1 MEQLEG
7 KVAVVTGAASGIGFA
22 LAKAFLAE
30 GMKVAMG
37 DIEKSALDAAA
48 EELRDG
54 GGDVLAVTLDVA
66 VADEVDRFR
75 DVVLDNYG
83 AVHVICNNAG
93 VGSGGV
99 LWELS
104 DAQWQWVV
112 GVDLFGVVNGIR
124 AFVPHLVAQNEGHV
138 VNTAS
143 IAGMTST
150 PGMGPYNAS
159 KHAVVT
165 ISETLFHELRMF
177 GAPNVGVSV
186 LCPGFVRTR
195 IAESDRN
202 APAELRSFASG
213 DPQAEGMRSVIQA
226 MIDSGIEPDEVARQV
241 LDAIKNRRF
250 YIFTH
255 PESINWMRARFDA
268 ILAGNDPV
276 SGFG

>member
-22 LAKAFLAE
+22 LAKAFVAE

>member
-22 LAKAFLAE
+22 LAKAFVAE

-37 DIEKSALDAAA
+37 DIEQDALDAAA
-48 EELRDG
+48 AELRDK
-54 GGDVLAVTLDVA
+54 GGDVMAFTVDVA
-66 VADEVDRFR
+66 AADEVDRFR
-75 DVVLDNYG
+75 DAVLESFG
-83 AVHVICNNAG
+83 AVHVVCNNAG
-93 VGSGGV
+93 VGSGGL

-124 AFVPHLVAQNEGHV
+124 AFVPKLVAQNEGHV

-150 PGMGPYNAS
+150 PGMGPYNAA
-159 KHAVVT
+159 KHGVVT

-177 GAPNVGVSV
+177 GASNVGVSV

-202 APAELRSFASG
+202 APAELRSSQAG
-213 DPQAEGMRSVIQA
+213 DPQAEGMRSLIQT
-226 MIDSGIEPDEVARQV
+226 MIESGIDPDEVARQV

-255 PESINWMRARFDA
+255 PESINWVRARFDA
-268 ILAGNDPV
+268 ILEGKDPV

>member
-22 LAKAFLAE
+22 LAKAFVAE

-48 EELRDG
+48 AELRDS
-54 GGDVLAVTLDVA
+54 GGDVLTVTLDVA

-226 MIDSGIEPDEVARQV
+226 MIDSGIEPDEVARQA

-268 ILAGNDPV
+268 ILAGNDPA

>member
-22 LAKAFLAE
+22 LAKAFVAE

-37 DIEKSALDAAA
+37 DIEKDALDAAA
-48 EELRDG
+48 ATVRDAG
-54 GGDVLAVTLDVA
+54 GEVLTATLDVS
-66 VADEVDRFR
+66 VAEEVDRFR
-75 DVVLDNYG
+75 DVVLDNFG
-83 AVHVICNNAG
+83 SVHVICNNAG
-93 VGSGGV
+93 VGAGGIM
-99 LWELS
+99 WELS
-104 DAQWQWVV
+104 DAQWRWVL

-177 GAPNVGVSV
+177 GAPNVGGSV
-186 LCPGFVRTR
+186 FCPGFVRTR

-202 APAELRSFASG
+202 APPELRSSG
-213 DPQAEGMRSVIQA
+213 SDDPQADGVRALIQTMISSGM
-226 MIDSGIEPDEVARQV
+226 EPDEVARRV
-241 LDAIKNRRF
+241 VDAIKNRQF

-255 PESINWMRARFDA
+255 PESIAWVRARCNA
-268 ILAGNDPV
+268 ILEGDDPP